1 VKLFDSFVSRL
12 PDDRRKGFVRKVFG
26 DFCIYGVDHS
36 CDASLTVRLAAVRER
51 IVLSLLVTND

>member
-1 VKLFDSFVSRL
+1 
-12 PDDRRKGFVRKVFG
+12 VRKVFG